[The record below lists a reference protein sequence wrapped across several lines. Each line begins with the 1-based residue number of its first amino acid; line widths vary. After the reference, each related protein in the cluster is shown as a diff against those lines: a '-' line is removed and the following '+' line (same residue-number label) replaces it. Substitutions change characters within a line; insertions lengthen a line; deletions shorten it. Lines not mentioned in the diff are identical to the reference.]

1 MESAEIIHIG
11 EYFQEYT
18 KYQFFFTPSE
28 MSQGVPAPTM
38 DRLIPSSASF
48 VALPGVE
55 KLLPKRIKNLFTLI
69 KERRSRRDYTD
80 APITLKQ
87 LVALLWATQGVLEFG
102 YGYSLRTVP
111 SAGAR
116 HPLETYLNINRVENQ
131 SAGLYRYSPFEHKL
145 IQISEDKNSSEQLAK
160 ACLGQDIFKQC
171 AVSFIWTAM
180 IQRSRWKYQQRAYRY
195 IYLDAGHVC
204 QNLYLACEA
213 LGLGCCAVAAFDDDA
228 VNKILDIDGK
238 EEFVIYLATV
248 GQIIGQIDN
257 CLKIR

>member
-1 MESAEIIHIG
+1 MEPSEIIHIG
-11 EYFQEYT
+11 EFFQEYT
-18 KYQFFFTPSE
+18 KYQYFFTPTE
-28 MSQGVPAPTM
+28 MSQGVDVPNPEK
-38 DRLIPSSASF
+38 LIPSSASLI
-48 VALPGVE
+48 ALPGAE

-69 KERRSRRDYTD
+69 KERRSRREYTD
-80 APITLKQ
+80 ESITLKQ
-87 LVALLWATQGVLEFG
+87 LVALLWVTQGMIEFG

-116 HPLETYLNINRVENQ
+116 HPLETYLNINRIENQ
-131 SAGLYRYSPFEHKL
+131 SPGLYRYSPFEHKL
-145 IQISEDKNSSEQLAK
+145 IQIPGDKNISGQLAK
-160 ACLGQDIFKQC
+160 ACLGQDMFKQC
-171 AVSFIWTAM
+171 AVSFIWTAV

-213 LGLGCCAVAAFDDDA
+213 LGLGCCAVAAYDDDE

-248 GQIIGQIDN
+248 GK
-257 CLKIR
+257 L

>member
-1 MESAEIIHIG
+1 MESSEIIHIG

-18 KYQFFFTPSE
+18 KYQYFFTPSE
-28 MSQGVPAPTM
+28 MSQGVSVPNPEK
-38 DRLIPSSASF
+38 LIPSSTPLI
-48 VALPGVE
+48 ALPEAE
-55 KLLPKRIKNLFTLI
+55 KLLPKKIKNLFTLI
-69 KERRSRRDYTD
+69 KERRSHRQYSDQ
-80 APITLKQ
+80 PMTLKQ

-116 HPLETYLNINRVENQ
+116 HPLETYLNLNRVENQ
-131 SAGLYRYSPFEHKL
+131 SPGLYRYSPFEHKL
-145 IQISEDKNSSEQLAK
+145 VQLSAAENISDELTK
-160 ACLGQDIFKQC
+160 ACLGQSMFKQC
-171 AVSFIWTAM
+171 AMSFIWTAV

-228 VNKILDIDGK
+228 VNRLIEVDGK
-238 EEFVIYLATV
+238 QEFAIYLSTV
-248 GQIIGQIDN
+248 GHI
-257 CLKIR
+257 

>member
-1 MESAEIIHIG
+1 MESSEIIHIG

-18 KYQFFFTPSE
+18 KYQYFFTPSE
-28 MSQGVPAPTM
+28 MSQGVSVPNLEK
-38 DRLIPSSASF
+38 LIPSSAPLI
-48 VALPGVE
+48 VLPGAE

-69 KERRSRRDYTD
+69 KERRSRRNYTEE
-80 APITLKQ
+80 PITFKQ
-87 LVALLWATQGVLEFG
+87 MVALLWVTQGVLEFG

-116 HPLETYLNINRVENQ
+116 HPLETYVNINRVENQ
-131 SAGLYRYSPFEHKL
+131 TAGLYRYSPLEHKL
-145 IQISEDKNSSEQLAK
+145 IQLATNANISNQLAE
-160 ACLGQDIFKQC
+160 ACLGQDMFTNC
-171 AVSFIWTAM
+171 AVTFIWTAV

-228 VNKILDIDGK
+228 VNKMLDIDGK

-248 GQIIGQIDN
+248 GR
-257 CLKIR
+257 L

>member
-1 MESAEIIHIG
+1 MEPSEIIHIG

-18 KYQFFFTPSE
+18 KYQYFFSPSE
-28 MSQGVPAPTM
+28 MSQGIAVPEAEKPIPPATHVTILPDPAKSFP
-38 DRLIPSSASF
+38 DRT
-48 VALPGVE
+48 E
-55 KLLPKRIKNLFTLI
+55 NLFDI
-69 KERRSRRDYTD
+69 MKARRSRRDYSD
-80 APITLKQ
+80 QPITLKQ
-87 LVALLWATQGVLEFG
+87 LAILLWSIQGVIESG
-102 YGYSLRTVP
+102 NGYSLRTSP

-116 HPLETYLNINRVENQ
+116 HPLETYINLNRVEDQ
-131 SAGLYRYSPFEHKL
+131 MPGLYRYSPFEHKL
-145 IQISEDKNSSEQLAK
+145 VQLSDDQKTSHQLAK
-160 ACLGQDIFKQC
+160 ACLGQNIFMTC
-171 AVSFIWTAM
+171 AVSFIWTAV

-248 GQIIGQIDN
+248 GSV
-257 CLKIR
+257 